1 MKRYSFKSSFGFTT
15 LFSKNNKIVKILIDS
30 DVSYHD
36 EPDDVLLETR
46 KQIEEYFSGKRTEF
60 DFPFEIEGTDFRKE
74 VLLTMKNIPYGK
86 TWSYSELAINS
97 SHSKAVRAVG
107 TVCKNN
113 PLPLIIPCH
122 RVIKKSGDVG
132 YFNGGVQMKK
142 SLLKIEKVFFD

>member
-1 MKRYSFKSSFGFTT
+1 MKRYSFKSSFGVTT

-46 KQIEEYFSGKRTEF
+46 KQIEEYFAGKRTEF

-97 SHSKAVRAVG
+97 GHSKAVRAVG

>member
-1 MKRYSFKSSFGFTT
+1 MKRYSFKSSFGVTT

-46 KQIEEYFSGKRTEF
+46 KQIEEYFAGKRTEF

-97 SHSKAVRAVG
+97 GHSKAVRAVG

-122 RVIKKSGDVG
+122 RVIKKSGDIG

>member
-1 MKRYSFKSSFGFTT
+1 MKRYSFKSSFGVTT

-46 KQIEEYFSGKRTEF
+46 KQIEEYFAGKRTEF

-97 SHSKAVRAVG
+97 GHSKAVRAVG

-142 SLLKIEKVFFD
+142 SLLKIEKVFF

>member
-1 MKRYSFKSSFGFTT
+1 MKRYSFKSSFGITT

-46 KQIEEYFSGKRTEF
+46 KQIEEYFAGKRTEF

-97 SHSKAVRAVG
+97 GHSKAVRAVG

-122 RVIKKSGDVG
+122 RVIKKSGDIG

>member
-1 MKRYSFKSSFGFTT
+1 MKRYSFKSSFGVTT

-86 TWSYSELAINS
+86 TWSYSDLAIGS
-97 SHSKAVRAVG
+97 GHPKAVRAVG

-122 RVIKKSGDVG
+122 RVIQKSGDIG
-132 YFNGGVQMKK
+132 YFNGGVEMKK

>member
-1 MKRYSFKSSFGFTT
+1 MKMYSFKSSFGVTT

-46 KQIEEYFSGKRTEF
+46 KQIEEYFAGKRTEF

-97 SHSKAVRAVG
+97 GHSKAVRAVG

-122 RVIKKSGDVG
+122 RVIQKSGDIG
-132 YFNGGVQMKK
+132 YFNGGVEMKK

>member
-1 MKRYSFKSSFGFTT
+1 MKMYSFKSSFGVTT

-46 KQIEEYFSGKRTEF
+46 KQIEEYFAGKRTEF

-97 SHSKAVRAVG
+97 GHSKAVRAVG

-142 SLLKIEKVFFD
+142 SLLKIEKVFF